1 MKLKIVIKKIILTI
15 LAFLGYGTWYS
26 GKKLLRRYRRP
37 EVRILRFHS
46 VSDFRRH
53 ETNVK
58 VDEFRRQ
65 MKFIREHYHPLSLDC
80 FMDSLLEQRELP
92 PKAVVV
98 TFDDGYRENFLHA
111 YPVLQEFEIP
121 ATFFLLSDFVGT
133 AKILPHDREDS
144 FRYNYLLS
152 WDEVRE
158 MQKQGMGFGSHGS
171 THIRLKGETPGE
183 IEKEFRSSKAKI
195 EKETGRKVRFISYP
209 FGTRGDFSEE
219 SKRFAATSG
228 YQSGYTAIYG
238 SNNLNSDPYELRR
251 IGIEAGDNGFT
262 FRAKLNGALDIL
274 LLKETRAGMALIRI
288 LNFILGV

>member
-1 MKLKIVIKKIILTI
+1 MKLKIIIKKIILTI
-15 LAFLGYGTWYS
+15 LACLGYGTWYP
-26 GKKLLRRYRRP
+26 GRKLLRKYRRP
-37 EVRILRFHS
+37 EVRILRYHS
-46 VSDFRRH
+46 VSDFRQH
-53 ETNVK
+53 ETNVRI
-58 VDEFRRQ
+58 DEFRRQ
-65 MKFIREHYHPLSLDC
+65 MKFIGEYYHPLSLDC
-80 FMDSLLEQRELP
+80 FMDSLLARRELP

-111 YPVLQEFEIP
+111 CPALKEFKIP
-121 ATFFLLSDFVGT
+121 AIFFLLSDFVGT
-133 AKILPHDREDS
+133 EKILSHDRGDK

-171 THIRLKGETPGE
+171 THIRLRGETPGE
-183 IEKEFRSSKAKI
+183 IEKEFRGSKAKI
-195 EKETGRKVRFISYP
+195 EKETGTKVRFISYP

-219 SKRFAATSG
+219 SKRFAAASE

-251 IGIEAGDNGFT
+251 IGIEASDNGFT
-262 FRAKLNGALDIL
+262 FRAKLNGALDIM